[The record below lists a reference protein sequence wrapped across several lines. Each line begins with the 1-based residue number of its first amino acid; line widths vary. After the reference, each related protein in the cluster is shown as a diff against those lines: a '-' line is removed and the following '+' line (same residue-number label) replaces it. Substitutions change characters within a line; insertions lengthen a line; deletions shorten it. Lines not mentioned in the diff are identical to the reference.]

1 MPFPLLSARAA
12 LVVAHPSHELRVH
25 GWLEQA
31 KPYVCVLTDGAGRS
45 GEPRLSR
52 TTEVL
57 SRCGAT
63 QGTIYGRLTDL
74 QVYAAILDGDA
85 KLFEDLV
92 EELAQMFVAEKID
105 YVVGDAAEGYSV
117 THDICRIMID
127 AAINLAEREQGH
139 RVANFDFLAVGPPDE
154 CPAELREEAIWL
166 RLDDDAFAGKVK
178 AALAYTPKLAAD
190 VEAALAGA
198 PFRGVR
204 RFSEPQL
211 AGEVDVQLSETMAEE
226 IESRPMLKAQLR
238 DMLDGVPIEAFRIE
252 CLRPVGSD
260 AGAHWTTNNL
270 PFYELY
276 GEKLV
281 AAGRYEKVIRFQEH
295 MLPLAQAIR
304 AKVETKERCVASAS

>member
-1 MPFPLLSARAA
+1 MAFPSLSARAA

-25 GWLEQA
+25 GWLEQT

-63 QGTIYGRLTDL
+63 AGAIYGRLTDL
-74 QVYAAILDGDA
+74 EVYAAILDGDA
-85 KLFEDLV
+85 KLFGDRV
-92 EELAQMFVAEKID
+92 EELAQAFVEEQID

-117 THDICRIMID
+117 THDICRIMIG
-127 AAINLAEREQGH
+127 AAIELAERAYGH
-139 RVANFDFLAVGPPDE
+139 RVANFDFLVVGPPDE
-154 CPAELREEAIWL
+154 CPSELRDEAIWL
-166 RLDDDAFAGKVK
+166 RLDDDIFDRKVK
-178 AALAYTPKLAAD
+178 AALAYTPKLATD

-211 AGEVDVQLSETMAEE
+211 AGEVDVELSGTVLEELET
-226 IESRPMLKAQLR
+226 RPILKAQLR
-238 DMLDGVPIEAFRIE
+238 DMLDGVPIEAFRVE
-252 CLRPVGSD
+252 CLRPVGNDS
-260 AGAHWTTNNL
+260 GTGWTTNNP

-281 AAGRYEKVIRFQEH
+281 AAGRYERVIRFQEH

-304 AKVETKERCVASAS
+304 AKVEIEERCAGFAS

>member
-1 MPFPLLSARAA
+1 MPFPLSARAA

-25 GWLEQA
+25 GWLEQT

-45 GEPRLSR
+45 GEPRLPR

-63 QGTIYGRLTDL
+63 PGAIYGRLTDL
-74 QVYAAILDGDA
+74 GVYAAILDGDR

-92 EELAQMFVAEKID
+92 EELARIFVAEKID

-127 AAINLAEREQGH
+127 AAINLVERESGH

-154 CPAELREEAIWL
+154 CPEELRDRAIWL
-166 RLDDDAFAGKVK
+166 RLDDASFASKVK

-211 AGEVDVQLSETMAEE
+211 AGEVDVQLSETLQEE

-238 DMLDGVPIEAFRIE
+238 DMLDGVPIDAFRIE
-252 CLRPVGSD
+252 CLRPVGND
-260 AGAHWTTNNL
+260 AGTHWTTNNS

-295 MLPLAQAIR
+295 MLPLAQVIR
-304 AKVETKERCVASAS
+304 AKVEAKERCVGSAS

>member
-1 MPFPLLSARAA
+1 MPFSPLSARAA

-25 GWLEQA
+25 GWLEQT

-57 SRCGAT
+57 ARCGAT
-63 QGTIYGRLTDL
+63 PGAIYGRLTDL
-74 QVYAAILDGDA
+74 EVYTAILDGDA
-85 KLFEDLV
+85 GLFSDLV
-92 EELAQMFVAEKID
+92 EELAQVLVAEQID
-105 YVVGDAAEGYSV
+105 YVAGDAAEGYSV
-117 THDICRIMID
+117 THDLCRIMIG
-127 AAINLAEREQGH
+127 AAVKLAERAYGH
-139 RVANFDFLAVGPPDE
+139 RIANFDFLVVGPPDE
-154 CPAELREEAIWL
+154 CADDLRDEAIWL
-166 RLDDDAFAGKVK
+166 RLADDLFARKVR

-211 AGEVDVQLSETMAEE
+211 AGKVDVELSGTVLEE
-226 IESRPMLKAQLR
+226 LEARPQLKAQLQ
-238 DMLDGVPIEAFRIE
+238 DMLDGVPLDAFRVE
-252 CLRPVGSD
+252 CLRP
-260 AGAHWTTNNL
+260 AGDESGTGWTTNNL

-281 AAGRYEKVIRFQEH
+281 AAGRYEKVIRYQEH
-295 MLPLAQAIR
+295 MLPLVQAIR
-304 AKVETKERCVASAS
+304 AKVETKERCAGFAS